1 MEKGGR
7 EALQVLC
14 ENILQV
20 LFLCVLVFLWN
31 NFLSL
36 CALRRRNDLLVTRR
50 RKRERT
56 PPRTKANSP
65 LTSLSSLLSSPVSLH
80 LENI

>member
-1 MEKGGR
+1 
-7 EALQVLC
+7 
-14 ENILQV
+14 
-20 LFLCVLVFLWN
+20 
-31 NFLSL
+31 
-36 CALRRRNDLLVTRR
+36 LVTRR